1 MSNKYLTKK
10 TINLFPLFW
19 PRFYVYLRSIVLPLF
34 QIESLL
40 PPKGSIL
47 DVGCGYGFTSIF
59 FALKNKKRQ
68 IFGSEIE
75 SKRVLLAKKV
85 SKSISNISFETSD
98 LINKN
103 KSKFDVVLAIDLL
116 HHINFSQ
123 KKTFLK
129 DASLKLKPKGLLI
142 IKDIDT
148 TPIHKYFWNYIHDSI
163 MTKFS
168 KLYFLSSNQIEN
180 LLIKNNFK
188 IIKKGKYKNL
198 FYPHIFYVCQKNF

>member
-1 MSNKYLTKK
+1 MSNKHLIKK
-10 TINLFPLFW
+10 TIKLFPLFW
-19 PRFYVYLRSIVLPLF
+19 PKIYAYLRSLILPISK
-34 QIESLL
+34 IETLL
-40 PPKGSIL
+40 PKKGSIL

-68 IFGSEIE
+68 IFGSEIDL
-75 SKRVLLAKKV
+75 KRVLLAKKI
-85 SKSISNISFETSD
+85 SKSISNLSFETSD

-103 KSKFDVVLAIDLL
+103 KLKFDAILAIDLL

-123 KKTFLK
+123 KNTFLK
-129 DASLKLKPKGLLI
+129 DASLKLKPKGFLI
-142 IKDIDT
+142 IKDINT
-148 TPIHKYFWNYIHDSI
+148 TPLYKYFWNYIHDSI

-168 KLYFLSSNQIEN
+168 KLYFLSSNQIED

-198 FYPHIFYVCQKNF
+198 FYPHIFYVCQK

>member
-1 MSNKYLTKK
+1 MSNKLLIKK
-10 TINLFPLFW
+10 TIKFFPLFW
-19 PRFYVYLRSIVLPLF
+19 PKIYVYLRSLILPISK
-34 QIESLL
+34 IETLL
-40 PPKGSIL
+40 PQKGSIL

-68 IFGSEIE
+68 IFGSEINP
-75 SKRVLLAKKV
+75 KRILLAKKI
-85 SKSISNISFETSD
+85 SSSISNLFFETSD

-103 KSKFDVVLAIDLL
+103 KLKFNAILAIDLL
-116 HHINFSQ
+116 HHISPSQ
-123 KKTFLK
+123 KNIFFKNSFLR
-129 DASLKLKPKGLLI
+129 LKPNGILI
-142 IKDIDT
+142 IKDINT
-148 TPIHKYFWNYIHDSI
+148 SPRYKYLWNYFHDLI
-163 MTKFS
+163 MTNFS